1 MKYSERRPTSD
12 CHTSIVGVW
21 SEPMHRC
28 RFFLFAA
35 LGFFAF
41 GCAPTGGGSVD
52 EEKEPYYLHG
62 RELMKQRDFGGAL
75 RAFQKGLEVNPRSS
89 LAHLEMG
96 LLYEQ
101 HQKNSAAAI
110 YHFNRFIEIK
120 PDSPRAET
128 VRDHLTG
135 CKLELAKEITN
146 TVGFQPGQAEK
157 ELRREVERLL
167 AENQQ
172 LRLMLQNGGAGS
184 GLITPPTNPPAIVT
198 KSGKTPPPTPT
209 ASDKTHKIQAG
220 ETPTSIAKKYGV
232 KVDLLIAANPGLDPT
247 RLKVSQTI
255 NIPPRSP

>member
-1 MKYSERRPTSD
+1 MQF
-12 CHTSIVGVW
+12 
-21 SEPMHRC
+21 C
-28 RFFLFAA
+28 RFFLLAA
-35 LGFFAF
+35 FGFFVA
-41 GCAPTGGGSVD
+41 GCAPTGSGTMD

-101 HQKNSAAAI
+101 HQKNPAAAI
-110 YHFNRFIEIK
+110 YHFTRFLEIK
-120 PDSPRAET
+120 PDSPRADT

-135 CKLELAKEITN
+135 CKIELAKEITN
-146 TVGFQPGQAEK
+146 TAGFQPGQAEK

-184 GLITPPTNPPAIVT
+184 GLITPPTNPPAIVS
-198 KSGKTPPPTPT
+198 KGGKTPPTS
-209 ASDKTHKIQAG
+209 AERTHKIQAG

-232 KVDLLIAANPGLDPT
+232 KIESLIAANPGLDPA
-247 RLKVSQTI
+247 RLKINQTL
-255 NIPPRSP
+255 NIPPKSP

>member
-1 MKYSERRPTSD
+1 MRF
-12 CHTSIVGVW
+12 
-21 SEPMHRC
+21 C
-28 RFFLFAA
+28 RFFSLAA
-35 LGFFAF
+35 LGFFIA
-41 GCAPTGGGSVD
+41 GCSPTGSATMD

-101 HQKNSAAAI
+101 HQKNPAAAI

-135 CKLELAKEITN
+135 CKIELAKEITN
-146 TVGFQPGQAEK
+146 TAGFQPGQAEK
-157 ELRREVERLL
+157 ELKREVERLM
-167 AENQQ
+167 AENQH
-172 LRLMLQNGGAGS
+172 LKLMLQNGGSGS
-184 GLITPPTNPPAIVT
+184 GLITTPTNPPAVGT
-198 KSGKTPPPTPT
+198 KSGKSTPSTPT
-209 ASDKTHKIQAG
+209 ASDRTHKILAG

-232 KVDLLIAANPGLDPT
+232 KVETLIAANPGLDPT

-255 NIPPRSP
+255 NIPSRAP